1 MARKRTLADVLEEYG
16 RQVTDDLR
24 VVMEDT
30 AGDVVTG
37 AKSRVPVRTGRL
49 RDSIRWRWNKNHT
62 VIRIDARAVN
72 PRDKTNYAKIVE
84 FSPKINKP
92 FLYPALDEVKDAY
105 RARMVETLRRSIRKA
120 GGKGIELN

>member
-16 RQVTDDLR
+16 KQVTDDLR
-24 VVMEDT
+24 AVMEDT

>member
-24 VVMEDT
+24 AVMEDT
-30 AGDVVTG
+30 ASDVVTG